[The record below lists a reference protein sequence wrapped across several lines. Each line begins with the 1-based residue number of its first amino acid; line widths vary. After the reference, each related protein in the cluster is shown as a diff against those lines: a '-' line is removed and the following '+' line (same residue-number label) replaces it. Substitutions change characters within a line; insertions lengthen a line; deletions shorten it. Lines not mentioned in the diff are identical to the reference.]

1 MLERA
6 FTLNFN
12 FFDNTNGAG
21 TRHLLKLAKME
32 HARRTGASR
41 DSSTHRCVASVL
53 LMCCYLS
60 RCVANALLTSRD
72 ASTHRCVANVLLMCC

>member
-1 MLERA
+1 VLLLQVRLSNSATDVMLERA

-53 LMCCYLS
+53 LMCC
-60 RCVANALLTSRD
+60 
-72 ASTHRCVANVLLMCC
+72 